1 MYNIACIPGDGVG
14 PEIISAAKKVLAAAS
29 EKFSFEIEFTEAEMG
44 GAAIDKYGTPMP
56 QNAVNTAK
64 CADAV
69 LLGAVGGPK
78 WDYCRP
84 RPESALLGI
93 RKELNLYANFRRV
106 KLFDCL
112 KSASP
117 LKERVTDKGL
127 DYIIVRE
134 LTGGMY
140 FGEKGYRTGKF
151 GREAYDTE
159 VYGELEIE
167 RIARRAYELAEQKK
181 HHLVSIDKAN
191 VLESSRLWRKIVHD
205 LNEDY
210 PSVLVEDMLV
220 DNAAMQMVLDPSRF
234 DVVVTS
240 NIFGDILSDL
250 GAATAGSIGMLAS
263 ASLGDSTVGLYEAIH
278 GSAPM
283 IAGKNIVNPIATIL
297 SAAMMLTHSFN
308 RTDASAAIES
318 AVDKVL
324 RRGFRTADLAVDG
337 TDEKMILST
346 SAITDKIIENL

>member
-14 PEIISAAKKVLAAAS
+14 PEIITAAKKVLTAAA
-29 EKFSFEIEFTEAEMG
+29 EKFSFDIEFTEAEMG
-44 GAAIDKYGTPMP
+44 GAAIDKYGSPMP
-56 QNAVNTAK
+56 QKAVNTAK

-78 WDYCRP
+78 WDRCRP

-93 RKELNLYANFRRV
+93 RKELNLYANFRKV
-106 KLFDCL
+106 KLYDCL
-112 KSASP
+112 KSSSP

-140 FGEKGYRTGKF
+140 FGKKGYRTGNF

-167 RIARRAYELAEQKK
+167 RIVRQAYELAEQRK
-181 HHLVSIDKAN
+181 HRLISIDKAN

-210 PSVLVEDMLV
+210 PSVMVEDMLV
-220 DNAAMQMVLDPSRF
+220 DNAAMQMVLDPSQF
-234 DVVVTS
+234 DVIVTS
-240 NIFGDILSDL
+240 NMFGDILSDL
-250 GAATAGSIGMLAS
+250 GAATVGSIGMLAS

-283 IAGKNIVNPIATIL
+283 IAGKNTVNPIATIL

-308 RTDASAAIES
+308 KIDASAAIEL

-324 RRGFRTADLAVDG
+324 QCGFRTADLAVDD
-337 TDEKMILST
+337 TDKKMILTT
-346 SAITDKIIENL
+346 SSITDKIIENL